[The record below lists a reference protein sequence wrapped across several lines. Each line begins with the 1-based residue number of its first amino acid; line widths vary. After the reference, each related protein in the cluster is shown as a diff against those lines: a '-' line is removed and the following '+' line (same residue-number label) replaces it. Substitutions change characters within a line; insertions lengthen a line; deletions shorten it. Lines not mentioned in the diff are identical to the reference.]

1 MNMSTKDA
9 VRTFGMMLGIGGS
22 YLVMRQAGVEPHLL
36 RLVIALV
43 CGVAIGFISEKLY
56 AGGKQQPPKP

>member
-9 VRTFGMMLGIGGS
+9 VRTFGMMLGIGGT
-22 YLVMRQAGVEPHLL
+22 YLVLRQAGVEPHLL

-43 CGVAIGFISEKLY
+43 CGIGIGFISEKLY
-56 AGGKQQPPKP
+56 AGKQQPPKP